1 MKRKEKTTKTILFLI
16 SKRADSINC
25 IKLNK
30 SIKMNKCNFNL
41 EFVGI
46 LEKNNLSKKDI
57 HKCKCLVK

>member
-16 SKRADSINC
+16 SKSADSINC
-25 IKLNK
+25 IKQNNIL
-30 SIKMNKCNFNL
+30 KMSKFNFNL

-57 HKCKCLVK
+57 HKYKCLVK